1 MKKFVLL
8 FVLLLTLLL
17 LTSCFKLSYAVL
29 TLTVNPVGDIPA
41 GTEVTFSWG
50 LTSQDELIAEDYT
63 LHIGTVEVPLGDSTS
78 YATTLETGDYEVWVT
93 ANFQTRTGVFNK
105 GPASTESNH
114 ESFRVYSSG
123 IDFLNAENE
132 YATDEVTIEW
142 EPVDGL
148 THSYIYSLDGAA
160 GVETADCS
168 ATFSGLSDGWHTLSV
183 KIAESGEL
191 PATFDFRVDTTGPSP
206 MIYGSD
212 RTAAN
217 LADGDIRPFGRY
229 AYIGWEFNEP
239 VSAVEIRFR
248 DAEDLSV
255 WLTDWIPWDPAVSG
269 MLVNDELVT
278 LYTPD
283 GIAYLDHIFEIGHS
297 YLIYVSGYD
306 ELGNWGY
313 GYMTFRFDERY
324 DNSEKPEI
332 YYFPNTIT
340 PASTDASGT
349 MEIYVVAPNVR
360 DYALEDIHDYYEPDT
375 ARDANLMYIQTTLS
389 FDNGLEVEDVSFPD
403 FMDDMK
409 DLSGY
414 VADEGEVTLCRGFV
428 NGEDEPETQDDVLAV
443 ITLKFGVDMNG
454 ESPVIAIDNNYFIRD
469 SNNRVIDGIVVDNF
483 GYYVNIPAPEAAGM

>member
-8 FVLLLTLLL
+8 FALLLTLLL
-17 LTSCFKLSYAVL
+17 LTSCFKVSYAVL
-29 TLTVNPVGDIPA
+29 TLFMNPVGDIHD
-41 GTEVTFSWG
+41 GTEVTFTWQ
-50 LTSQDELIAEDYT
+50 LNSQDEVISANYT
-63 LHIGTVEVPLGDSTS
+63 LHIGDLEVPLGSETS
-78 YATTLETGDYEVWVT
+78 YATTLGTGDYEVWVT
-93 ANFQTRTGVFNK
+93 ANFQTRTGVFNL

-114 ESFRVYSSG
+114 QSFRVYSSG
-123 IDFLNAENE
+123 INFLNAENE
-132 YATDEVTIEW
+132 YASDEVIIEW

-148 THSYIYSLDGAA
+148 THSYIYSLDG
-160 GVETADCS
+160 GPEVETAACS
-168 ATFSGLSDGWHTLSV
+168 ATLSDLSDGWHTLAV
-183 KIAESGEL
+183 KIAESGQL
-191 PATFDFRVDTTGPSP
+191 PATFNFRVDTTGPSP

-212 RTAAN
+212 RTAAA

-229 AYIGWEFNEP
+229 AYIGWQFNEP

-248 DAEDLSV
+248 DAEDLST
-255 WLTDWIPWDPAVSG
+255 WLTDWIPWDPTVSG

-283 GIAYLDHIFEIGHS
+283 GISYLDHLFEIGHS

-313 GYMTFRFDERY
+313 SYMTFRFDERY
-324 DNSEKPEI
+324 GNTDKPEV
-332 YYFPNTIT
+332 YYLPFSIT

-360 DYALEDIHDYYEPDT
+360 DYAAEDIHNYYGPDT
-375 ARDANLMYIQTTLS
+375 SYDADLMYIQTTLL
-389 FDNGLEVEDVSFPD
+389 FDEGLEVEDVIFPD
-403 FMDDMK
+403 FIDDKK

-414 VADEGEVTLCRGFV
+414 VADVGELTLCRGFV
-428 NGEDEPETQDDVLAV
+428 NGEDEDEEQSDILAV

-454 ESPVIAIDNNYFIRD
+454 TNPVIAIDDNYIIRD

-483 GYYVNIPAPEAAGM
+483 GYYVTIPAPEAAGM